1 MSALNVNTITPESGT
16 NVFCYRPNVV
26 AWPGGTVQVVHNT
39 VFKRVYYSIPNN
51 DGGMR
56 GDVFAEGINQ
66 GGTILRPLDIVIA
79 PKSRRNFV
87 QLEFNI
93 FYEAHQDIVF
103 TVLRDGN
110 LIGAQNTELINSYGT
125 GRWVGAAVSRYDN
138 NNDSTPSYLQL
149 NWIDNPSTINPVT
162 YSVAVKSAGGSNFD
176 ITLNCTL
183 SNYLDGAD
191 GYEQGTSFAIAQEI
205 GR

>member
-1 MSALNVNTITPESGT
+1 MSALNVNTITPESGS
-16 NVFCYRPNVV
+16 NVFCYSPNTV
-26 AWPGGTVQVVHNT
+26 AWPGGTVQVVHNM

-79 PKSRRNFV
+79 PKSRRNFI

-110 LIGAQNTELINSYGT
+110 LIGAQDTELTTNYGT

-149 NWIDNPSTINPVT
+149 NWIDHPSTINPVT
-162 YSVAVKSAGGSNFD
+162 YSVAVKSSGGSNFD
-176 ITLNCTL
+176 LTLNCTL
-183 SNYLDGAD
+183 SNYQNGAD
-191 GYEQGTSFAIAQEI
+191 AYEQGVSFSIAQEI

>member
-1 MSALNVNTITPESGT
+1 MSALNVDSIIPESGS
-16 NVFCYRPNVV
+16 NIFCYRPNTV
-26 AWPGGTVQVVHNT
+26 AWPGGTVQVVHNM

-66 GGTILRPLDIVIA
+66 GGTIIRPLDITIA
-79 PKSRRNFV
+79 PKSRRNCV

-103 TVLRDGN
+103 AVLRDGN
-110 LIGAQNTELINSYGT
+110 LIGAADSPNVDAYSI
-125 GRWVGAAVSRYDN
+125 GRWVGAGVSRYDN
-138 NNDSTPSYLQL
+138 NNDSTPSYIQL

-176 ITLNCTL
+176 FTLNATL

-191 GYEQGTSFAIAQEI
+191 AYEQGVSFAIAQEI

>member
-1 MSALNVNTITPESGT
+1 MSTLAVNSLTPESGS
-16 NVFCYRPNVV
+16 NIFCYRPNAVY
-26 AWPGGTVQVVHNT
+26 WPGGHVQVVHNT
-39 VFKRVYYSIPNN
+39 VFRRVYYSIPNN

-66 GGTILRPLDIVIA
+66 GGTILRPLDITIS
-79 PKSRRNFV
+79 PRSRKSFIKV
-87 QLEFNI
+87 EFNI

-110 LIGAQNTELINSYGT
+110 LIGAADSGSQDAYAT
-125 GRWVGAAVSRYDN
+125 GRWTGAAVSRYDN

-149 NWIDNPSTINPVT
+149 HWVDCPNTVAPVT

-176 ITLNCTL
+176 LTLNATL
-183 SNYLDGAD
+183 ANYLDGAD
-191 GYEQGTSFAIAQEI
+191 AYEQGVSFAIAQEI